1 MKIFEI
7 DIHSFIINQM
17 NTEKTLYVTNRKEW
31 RKWLEK
37 NFDKEK
43 DVWLIY
49 PNKASGKPRIVYND
63 AVEEA
68 LCFGWID
75 STIRSFDKESSIQRF
90 SPRHAK
96 STYSQQNKER
106 ITWLLKH
113 NLIHP
118 SILEQ
123 AKQVASE
130 KFVFPKEILDFI
142 KKDKIAWD
150 NYNTFSEP
158 YKRIRIAYIHNA
170 RNRPEEFKKR
180 LKNFIKKTRENKLI
194 GFGGIEKYY

>member
-1 MKIFEI
+1 
-7 DIHSFIINQM
+7 M
-17 NTEKTLYVTNRKEW
+17 NIEKTLYVTNRKDW

-75 STIRSFDKESSIQRF
+75 STIRSFDKDSSIQRF
-90 SPRHAK
+90 SPRRSK
-96 STYSQQNKER
+96 SNYSQQNKER
-106 ITWLLKH
+106 IKWLLKH

-118 SILEQ
+118 SILEN
-123 AKQVASE
+123 AKKVASE
-130 KFVFPKEILDFI
+130 KFVFPKDIIDVL
-142 KKDKIAWD
+142 KKDKIAWK
-150 NYNTFSEP
+150 NYNAFSDT
-158 YKRIRIAYIHNA
+158 YKRIRIAYINNT
-170 RNRPEEFKKR
+170 RKRPEEFKKR
-180 LKNFIKKTRENKLI
+180 LNNFINKTRENKLI

>member
-1 MKIFEI
+1 
-7 DIHSFIINQM
+7 M
-17 NTEKTLYVTNRKEW
+17 NIEKTLYVTNRKDW

-43 DVWLIY
+43 NVWLIY

-63 AVEEA
+63 AIEEA

-75 STIRSFDKESSIQRF
+75 SIIRSYDKESSIQRF
-90 SPRHAK
+90 SPRNSK
-96 STYSQQNKER
+96 SNYSQQNKER
-106 ITWLLKH
+106 IKWLLKH

-118 SILEQ
+118 SILEN
-123 AKQVASE
+123 AKKVASE
-130 KFVFPKEILDFI
+130 KFVFPKDIIDVV
-142 KKDKIAWD
+142 KKDKIAWK
-150 NYNTFSEP
+150 NYNAFSDT

-170 RNRPEEFKKR
+170 QKRPEEFKKR
-180 LKNFIKKTRENKLI
+180 LNNFINKTRENKLI

>member
-1 MKIFEI
+1 
-7 DIHSFIINQM
+7 M
-17 NTEKTLYVTNRKEW
+17 NIEKTLYVTKRNNW

-43 DVWLIY
+43 EIWLVY
-49 PNKASGKPRIVYND
+49 PKKSSGKKRILYND

-75 STIRSFDKESSIQRF
+75 STIKSLDEDSSIQRF
-90 SPRHAK
+90 SPRNSR

-106 ITWLLKH
+106 IKWLVEH
-113 NLIHP
+113 DFIHT
-118 SILEQ
+118 SILEK

-130 KFVFPKEILDFI
+130 KYIFPKEIIESI
-142 KKDKIAWD
+142 KKDKIVWK
-150 NYNTFSEP
+150 NYNAFSDT
-158 YKRIRIAYIHNA
+158 YKRIRVAYIESA
-170 RNRPEEFKKR
+170 RKRPEEFRKR
-180 LKNFIKKTRENKLI
+180 LKNFINKTRENKQI

>member
-1 MKIFEI
+1 
-7 DIHSFIINQM
+7 M
-17 NTEKTLYVTNRKEW
+17 NTIKTLYVTNRKDW

-75 STIRSFDKESSIQRF
+75 SVIRSFDKESSIQRF
-90 SPRHAK
+90 SPRNAR

-106 ITWLLKH
+106 IKWLIE
-113 NLIHP
+113 NNMIHP
-118 SILEQ
+118 SILER
-123 AKQVASE
+123 AKEIAAE
-130 KFVFPKEILDFI
+130 KFVFPKDIIDLI
-142 KKDKIAWD
+142 KKDKTAWK
-150 NYNTFSEP
+150 NYNAFSEI
-158 YKRIRIAYIHNA
+158 YKRIRIAYIDTA
-170 RNRPEEFKKR
+170 RKHPEHFKKR
-180 LKNFIKKTRENKLI
+180 LNNFIAKTKENKQI